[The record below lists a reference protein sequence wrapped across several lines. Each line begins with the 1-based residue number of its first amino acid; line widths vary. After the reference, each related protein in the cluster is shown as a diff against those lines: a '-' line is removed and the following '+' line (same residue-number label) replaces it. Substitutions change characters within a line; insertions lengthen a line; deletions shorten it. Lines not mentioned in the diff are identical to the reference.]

1 MATKTSIQTPLSS
14 LPNQRA
20 NVDILRQELV
30 NSGVTPNP
38 SQVYLAGTDVITV
51 WDELLTGPEELA
63 AGDVI
68 AAHLGE
74 PFATHHQQAVAND
87 DLWGQAPFDTVSTS
101 WSTVLEHDSGYLP
114 ADTYLVQWTSEVR
127 VMPEAPGE
135 DVEIRALLLDWKGA
149 AEVEISVNAQD
160 SDRWRGWANGTNIP
174 VLAGERIKIR
184 FEARSV
190 GGQSTASVRRMRL
203 RIGRA

>member
-1 MATKTSIQTPLSS
+1 MATKTNIQTPLSS

-51 WDELLTGPEELA
+51 WDELLTAAEEVSA
-63 AGDVI
+63 NAVI
-68 AAHLGE
+68 ASHSGE
-74 PFATHHQQAVAND
+74 PFAAHIQQAVAND
-87 DLWGQAPFDTVSTS
+87 DLWGQAPLDTVSTS
-101 WSTVLEHDSGYLP
+101 WTTVLEHDSGYLP

-127 VMPEAPGE
+127 VAPEADGE
-135 DVEIRALLLDWKGA
+135 DVEIRAVLLDWKGLP
-149 AEVEISVNAQD
+149 EVEISISAND